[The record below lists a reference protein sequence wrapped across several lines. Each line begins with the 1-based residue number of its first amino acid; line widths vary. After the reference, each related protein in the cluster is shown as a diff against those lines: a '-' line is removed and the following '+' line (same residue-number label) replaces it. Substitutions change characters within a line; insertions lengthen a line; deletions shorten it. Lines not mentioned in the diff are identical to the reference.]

1 MIEVQ
6 NLTVRFAGVTPIDDM
21 SVEFPGGTCG
31 LIGPNGAGKTTFFN
45 VLSGFVKPASGAITA
60 FEENLLKMAD
70 YRRARWGLRRTFQT
84 EMAIEK
90 LSIFDNVAMIHEHSG
105 AKRSSRRADVLGA
118 IEFVG
123 LEAPPR
129 AKVGGL
135 GARERRLVELARA
148 VVGKPRVVLLDEPAA
163 GLPDEETGHLAK
175 VIQKIPEHM
184 GALVILVDHDMSLVS
199 ACCQT
204 TAVIDFG
211 RLIASGPTADVLR
224 NEQVMRAYL
233 GTEDTGVEDE
243 LDDEAI
249 L

>member
-1 MIEVQ
+1 MIAVEG
-6 NLTVRFAGVTPIDDM
+6 LTVRFAGVTPIDDM
-21 SVEFPGGTCG
+21 SVTFAEGTCG

-45 VLSGFVKPASGAITA
+45 VLSGFVKPAAGAISA
-60 FEENLLKMAD
+60 FGENLLKMPD

-84 EMAIEK
+84 EMAIER

-105 AKRSSRRADVLGA
+105 AKRASRRADVLGA

-123 LEAPPR
+123 LQASPR

-135 GARERRLVELARA
+135 GARERRLVEVARA

-163 GLPDEETGHLAK
+163 GLPDEETGHLSQ

-199 ACCQT
+199 ACCGT

-211 RLIASGPTADVLR
+211 RLIASGPTAEVLR
-224 NEQVMRAYL
+224 NEHVMRAYL
-233 GTEDTGVEDE
+233 GTEDAG
-243 LDDEAI
+243 EAEAAV